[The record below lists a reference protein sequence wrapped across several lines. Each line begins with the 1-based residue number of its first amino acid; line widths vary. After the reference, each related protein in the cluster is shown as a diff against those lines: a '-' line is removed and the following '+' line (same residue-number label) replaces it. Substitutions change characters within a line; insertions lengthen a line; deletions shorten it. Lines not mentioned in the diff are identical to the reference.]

1 MKVCVLLADGFEES
15 EAVVPV
21 DLLRRGGVEVTLAG
35 VEQRQVTSSHSIVV
49 QADCLLSQVD
59 LEQMDMVFVPGGLG
73 GVNRLLADAGVRD
86 FLGRA
91 AAADKYLAAIC
102 AGPTVLSRL
111 GLIDGKRAV
120 CYPGCE
126 EWLPPAV
133 HVADQRVVR
142 DGKLLTGE
150 AASSALDLGLLM
162 LEVLKGK
169 QVSDEVRHSVYYHG

>member
-1 MKVCVLLADGFEES
+1 MVCVLLADGFEES
-15 EAVVPV
+15 EAVIPV

-35 VEQRQVTSSHSIVV
+35 VDGLQVRSSHNITVV
-49 QADCLLSQVD
+49 ADCLLSEVALDQV
-59 LEQMDMVFVPGGLG
+59 DMVFVPGGLG
-73 GVNRLLADAGVRD
+73 GVDHLLASPLARD

-111 GLIDGKRAV
+111 GLIDGKRAI

-126 EWLPPAV
+126 VNLPPAI
-133 HVADQRVVR
+133 HVPDQRVVW

-150 AASSALDLGLLM
+150 AAGSAFDLGLQM

-169 QVSDEVRHSVYYHG
+169 EISDQVRHSVYYHG